1 MYCPTN
7 ELDQKYSKNPPA
19 KVNKSK
25 AVNATIVCSF
35 WLNNSCKNGDNCNY
49 LHEDIPEKYPECQ
62 YGVNCNKPGCR
73 LKHTKKELKE
83 CHAYNSGYCS
93 HGKQC
98 RDCHNQKEICLNYLL
113 GFCPEG
119 PNCPNFHIK
128 TMITPGQD
136 NLDYLSKSLPN
147 LD

>member
-7 ELDQKYSKNPPA
+7 ELDQKYTKNPPA

-25 AVNATIVCSF
+25 PVNGTTVCYF
-35 WLNNSCKNGDNCNY
+35 WLNNLCKNGDNCNF
-49 LHEDIPEKYPECQ
+49 LHEDIPEKYPECPH
-62 YGVNCNKPGCR
+62 GENCNKQGCK
-73 LKHTKKELKE
+73 LKHIKKEQKE

-119 PNCPNFHIK
+119 PNCPNFHFK
-128 TMITPGQD
+128 TLITPGQD
-136 NLDYLSKSLPN
+136 NLDYLAKSLPN
-147 LD
+147 IE